1 METVKKGNIS
11 QFSLIG
17 IIRTK
22 IMGYGFTELI
32 NEIVY
37 NKDLVFR
44 TSDGRPYLQNS
55 CCNDLRTTTSLDYFN
70 THDENI
76 NKYVS
81 VVSKFG
87 ELLSRIEGLSTAS
100 TFYSIDDTRIPSTAD
115 V

>member
-1 METVKKGNIS
+1 M
-11 QFSLIG
+11 G
-17 IIRTK
+17 ILA
-22 IMGYGFTELI
+22 FTELI

-81 VVSKFG
+81 VVGKFG
-87 ELLSRIEGLSTAS
+87 ELLSRIEGLSTA
-100 TFYSIDDTRIPSTAD
+100 D
-115 V
+115 VL